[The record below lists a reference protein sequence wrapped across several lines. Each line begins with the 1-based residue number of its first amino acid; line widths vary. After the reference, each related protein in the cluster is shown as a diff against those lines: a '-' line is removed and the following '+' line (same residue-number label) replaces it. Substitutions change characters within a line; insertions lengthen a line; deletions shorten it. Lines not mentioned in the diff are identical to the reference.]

1 MWVIVWA
8 MFFAHIA
15 HTKSVGTTGFSAFV
29 GNVVIE
35 NQHL

>member
-1 MWVIVWA
+1 MWAMVWA

-15 HTKSVGTTGFSAFV
+15 HIKSLAASTFWAFV